1 MQTQNSGKF
10 QAMQANNVRTESA
23 APAWQYDQEVKQAR
37 KASKGLRMQRKTRKG
52 FWQSGE

>member
-1 MQTQNSGKF
+1 
-10 QAMQANNVRTESA
+10 MQAIKQHKMQSNVQANSIPE
-23 APAWQYDQEVKQAR
+23 WQYDQEVKQAR

>member
-1 MQTQNSGKF
+1 MKAMKMQSNL
-10 QAMQANNVRTESA
+10 QANNMN
-23 APAWQYDQEVKQAR
+23 AWEYDQEVKQAR

>member
-1 MQTQNSGKF
+1 
-10 QAMQANNVRTESA
+10 MQAIKQHKMQSNVQTTSIPE
-23 APAWQYDQEVKQAR
+23 WQYEQEVKQAR

>member
-1 MQTQNSGKF
+1 MQTQMTKTNK
-10 QAMQANNVRTESA
+10 MQSNIQTTSIPE
-23 APAWQYDQEVKQAR
+23 WQYEQEVKQAR